1 MSNNSPHDEEIN
13 GPSEA
18 HLARK
23 STIGRLLKLI
33 GCAMLIMVLVI
44 VTTFWFLYRMATA
57 EVPAYEAA
65 IVATQD
71 EAQVE
76 KDRLSFESQIT
87 TVANEAQQPTD
98 WQVIITQSEINA
110 WLAEVSKKEIPEIEK
125 AGLSEPRILLGDDS
139 VTFAIRS
146 NVGSTKGVVSI
157 AVEPTVTDGGEL
169 ALTILETKVG
179 KLTLPTS
186 QILQFLKEAQLE
198 EQFYLRTK
206 QNDGNWSVIINLV
219 QLFDAEKMIPQLTGI
234 DLRDGKILIQGKTEE
249 STVAQPKKEQLVE
262 QAN

>member
-1 MSNNSPHDEEIN
+1 MSENTPQDEETT

-33 GCAMLIMVLVI
+33 GCALLVMLLVI
-44 VTTFWFLYRMATA
+44 VSTFWYLYRMATA

-65 IVATQD
+65 IAATQD
-71 EAQVE
+71 ELQVN
-76 KDRLSFESQIT
+76 KDRQSFESQIT

-98 WQVIITQSEINA
+98 WQVIITQAEVNA
-110 WLAEVSKKEIPEIEK
+110 WLAEVGKSELPELQE
-125 AGLSEPRILLGDDS
+125 AGLSEPRILLDDNS

-146 NVGSTKGVVSI
+146 YVGSTKGVVSI
-157 AVEPTVTDGGEL
+157 AVDPKVTEGGEL

-179 KLTLPTS
+179 KLALPTS
-186 QILQFLKEAQLE
+186 QIMQLLKETQLE
-198 EQFYLRTK
+198 EQFYIRTK
-206 QNDGNWSVIINLV
+206 QSDSTWTIIINLV

-249 STVAQPKKEQLVE
+249 SINEPTEQS
-262 QAN
+262 N

>member
-1 MSNNSPHDEEIN
+1 MSANTPEGEETT
-13 GPSEA
+13 GPSKA

-33 GCAMLIMVLVI
+33 GCALLVMLLVI
-44 VTTFWFLYRMATA
+44 VSTFWYLYRMATA

-65 IVATQD
+65 IAATQD
-71 EAQVE
+71 ETQIE
-76 KDRLSFESQIT
+76 KDRQSFESQIT

-98 WQVIITQSEINA
+98 WQVVITQSEMNA
-110 WLAEVSKKEIPEIEK
+110 WLAEVGKSEIPELQE
-125 AGLSEPRILLGDDS
+125 ARLSEPRILLDDES

-157 AVEPTVTDGGEL
+157 AVEPMVTEGGEL

-186 QILQFLKEAQLE
+186 QIMQLLKEAQLE

-206 QNDGNWSVIINLV
+206 QSDATWTIIINLV

-249 STVAQPKKEQLVE
+249 STVTEPAQQK
-262 QAN
+262 